1 MKKRFSVL
9 SLLFI
14 AVSLIAQ
21 EKSAIVGG
29 PMLGFIELRT
39 ASIWCEVSPQT
50 QKVSISYRKAGSKE
64 SFRTIVYAGKLG
76 SEFNPINFRL
86 VGLDFNTTYEYE
98 ITAISPSIQKS
109 HQAGGKF
116 TTTDLWQYRKN
127 FPDFTF
133 LAGSCAYFNEPAVD
147 RMNTELINPHTPAKP
162 YGGDSSIFESMAKEK
177 AAFNIWMGD
186 NWYYREV
193 DYSSSWGL
201 NYRASLTRKLPV
213 LKNFLKAMPHVAIWD
228 DHDFGPNDADKSY
241 QLKDESMKVFKNYW
255 PNPSYGQDG
264 EGIYT
269 KFSYSDVEFFLMD
282 DRWFRSNDKVQS
294 TVNGQPN
301 ADKRM
306 WGPKQMDWL
315 KNGLAASLA
324 NFKIIVTGSQT
335 LNPYSPWD
343 CLQNYPIEFNELM
356 DFLTSQKVT
365 GVIFLSGDRHH
376 SEIIRFDRSEQYPL
390 YDITTS
396 PLTSGIGYVSGK
408 EVNNPSRVDGTLV
421 QVQSYARITVSG
433 APRERRF
440 KVEFIGTKGEKLA
453 EWSVGETELKPK

>member
-1 MKKRFSVL
+1 
-9 SLLFI
+9 
-14 AVSLIAQ
+14 
-21 EKSAIVGG
+21 
-29 PMLGFIELRT
+29 MLGFIELRT

-64 SFRTIVYAGKLG
+64 SFRTIAYAGKLG

-98 ITAISPSIQKS
+98 ITAISPSTQKNYK
-109 HQAGGKF
+109 AAGKF

-147 RMNTELINPHTPAKP
+147 RMNTELINPHTPATP

-193 DYSSSWGL
+193 DYSSGWGL

-241 QLKDESMKVFKNYW
+241 QLKDESVKVFKNYW

-294 TVNGQPN
+294 TIKGQPN
-301 ADKRM
+301 TEKRM
-306 WGPKQMDWL
+306 WGQKQLDWL

-335 LNPYSPWD
+335 LNPLSPWD
-343 CLQNYPIEFNELM
+343 CLQNYPVEFNELM
-356 DFLTSQKVT
+356 DFLANQKVT
-365 GVIFLSGDRHH
+365 GLIFLSGDRHH
-376 SEIIRFDRSEQYPL
+376 SEIIRIDRPELYPL